1 MLRSLRLR
9 LALSF
14 MVVVALAV
22 GIAAVIAERTAAREF
37 DSYRSS
43 IDAAYLE
50 TLVENLG
57 EYYANQ
63 GSWQGVESV
72 ISFVP
77 SPGSRVQL
85 LDAAGAAVADSSP
98 GRGPG
103 GPGGS
108 EGGPGDGQGDGRG
121 PGGGQGQGL
130 SPDGGTMPAPEPTPV
145 GTGPAMGSEGGPI
158 EQQQRQGAPDGAGDR
173 EQAGGSA
180 GETAP
185 PLSDDTAYVAPSIG
199 TAPEAGGQGQDGGAR
214 ETKSVP
220 ILLDGERVGTLVV
233 YSGGGTFLEQG
244 VSDFI
249 DRVRLALL
257 AGGLSALV
265 IAALLAVALVNGF
278 TQPLRRL
285 AVAARRIAAGEFG
298 HRVDLTSPSEAA
310 DLALSFNQMAAALE
324 SDRETRRRL
333 LADIAHELRS
343 PLAVIQGTAQGFI
356 DGVIPADREHAAVI
370 RDEAALL
377 SKLITDLRD
386 IALAE
391 SGELRLERAPVDL
404 AELARQAVARALPQ
418 ANEAGVTLDL
428 ESQPVPAEL
437 LDRERTLQIVG
448 NLLDNALKHTP
459 KGGRVT
465 VRVGASG
472 GRVALSVEDT
482 GPGIASEHLP
492 RIFDRFYRVDAA
504 RARGGGSGLG
514 LAIVKQLTEAQGGT
528 VSAASEPGRGSA
540 FTIAFPVDANA

>member
-14 MVVVALAV
+14 VFVVALAV
-22 GIAAVIAERTAAREF
+22 GIAALIAERTTAREF
-37 DSYRSS
+37 DSYRSNV
-43 IDAAYLE
+43 DAAYVE

-57 EYYANQ
+57 NYYAAQ
-63 GSWQGVESV
+63 GSWEGVESV
-72 ISFVP
+72 ISSVP

-85 LDAAGAAVADSSP
+85 LDAAGTPIADSSP

-108 EGGPGDGQGDGRG
+108 ETGPGDGQAPGDGRGEGQG

-130 SPDGGTMPAPEPTPV
+130 SPGGGATPALEPTPASTEPAV
-145 GTGPAMGSEGGPI
+145 GDEGGPL
-158 EQQQRQGAPDGAGDR
+158 EQRQQGAPDGTGGGA
-173 EQAGGSA
+173 QYGGS
-180 GETAP
+180 E
-185 PLSDDTAYVAPSIG
+185 DTAYVAPAMGAES
-199 TAPEAGGQGQDGGAR
+199 EASAQGQGR
-214 ETKSVP
+214 ETESIPV
-220 ILLDGERVGTLVV
+220 LLDGERVGTLVV

-244 VSDFI
+244 VSDFL

-257 AGGLSALV
+257 AGGLSALA

-278 TQPLRRL
+278 TRPLRRL

-298 HRVDLTSPSEAA
+298 HRVELTSPSEAA
-310 DLALSFNQMAAALE
+310 DLALSFNQMATALE

-356 DGVIPADREHAAVI
+356 DGVIPADQEHAAVI

-418 ANEAGVTLDL
+418 AQQADVTLDL
-428 ESQPVPAEL
+428 ESQTVPAAL

-465 VRVGASG
+465 VRVSASA

-482 GPGIASEHLP
+482 GPGIAPEHLP

-514 LAIVKQLTEAQGGT
+514 LAIVKQLAEAQGGT
-528 VSAASEPGRGSA
+528 VSAASEPGRGST
-540 FTIAFPVDANA
+540 FTIAFPVYTNA

>member
-14 MVVVALAV
+14 IFIVALAV
-22 GIAAVIAERTAAREF
+22 GIAAVIAERTATREF

-43 IDAAYLE
+43 VDAAYVE

-57 EYYANQ
+57 DYYAAQ
-63 GSWQGVESV
+63 GSWEGVESV
-72 ISFVP
+72 ISSVP
-77 SPGSRVQL
+77 SPGGRVQL
-85 LDAAGAAVADSSP
+85 LDAQGAAVADSSP

-103 GPGGS
+103 GPGG
-108 EGGPGDGQGDGRG
+108 ETGPGDGQTPGDGQGDGQG
-121 PGGGQGQGL
+121 PGRGQGSTSG
-130 SPDGGTMPAPEPTPV
+130 
-145 GTGPAMGSEGGPI
+145 
-158 EQQQRQGAPDGAGDR
+158 
-173 EQAGGSA
+173 

-185 PLSDDTAYVAPSIG
+185 GDAPMGPGGQTEQRQQGAPEGAGDGDWYGGSEDTAYVAPAMG
-199 TAPEAGGQGQDGGAR
+199 AELEASAQGQGR
-214 ETKSVP
+214 ETESIPV
-220 ILLDGERVGTLVV
+220 LLDGERVGTLVV

-244 VSDFI
+244 VSDFL
-249 DRVRLALL
+249 DRIRLALL
-257 AGGLSALV
+257 AGGLSALA

-278 TQPLRRL
+278 TRPLRRL
-285 AVAARRIAAGEFG
+285 AVAARRIAAGDFG

-356 DGVIPADREHAAVI
+356 DGVIPADQEHAAVI

-391 SGELRLERAPVDL
+391 SGELRLERAPTDL
-404 AELARQAVARALPQ
+404 AELARQAVTRALPQ
-418 ANEAGVTLDL
+418 AQQAGVTLDL
-428 ESQPVPAEL
+428 EAQPLPAAL
-437 LDRERTLQIVG
+437 VDRERTLQIVG

-465 VRVGASG
+465 VRAGASG
-472 GRVALSVEDT
+472 GSVTLSVEDT
-482 GPGIASEHLP
+482 GPGIAAEHLP

-504 RARGGGSGLG
+504 RARGSGSGLG
-514 LAIVKQLTEAQGGT
+514 LAIVKKLAEAQGGT

-540 FTIAFPVDANA
+540 FTIAFPALSGL